1 MAQGLFES
9 ILEEKNLASDWE
21 VGSAGTWA
29 LSGQEAALGSKTAMQ
44 VKDIDISSHRAQG
57 VGREVMESAD
67 LILTMERGQK
77 ESLRAEF
84 PELAKR
90 IFSLSE
96 MVDQD
101 ADVDDPYGGTL
112 AEYEEAAAIIEH
124 YLSEGFDKINDLAT
138 ST

>member
-101 ADVDDPYGGTL
+101 ADVNDPYGGTL